1 MQTKTV
7 TGHYVLL
14 YGSTWKTRDFGEI
27 SSKMHMSRIDPRRGR
42 KSIQT
47 DHQRRKTEDITKSL
61 PLMKTPGMEGSTAEV
76 SLTFTEGC
84 KLGHEERVAFSDT
97 GRHRKA
103 GPAME
108 DLLLC
113 WMDGRMDGCGVD
125 GLRDV

>member
-1 MQTKTV
+1 
-7 TGHYVLL
+7 
-14 YGSTWKTRDFGEI
+14 
-27 SSKMHMSRIDPRRGR
+27 MHMSRSDPRRGR

-61 PLMKTPGMEGSTAEV
+61 PLMKTAGMEGSSAEV
-76 SLTFTEGC
+76 SVREGC
-84 KLGHEERVAFSDT
+84 KLGREECVVFSDT
-97 GRHRKA
+97 GRHRRA
-103 GPAME
+103 GLAIE